1 MFKCLLANV
10 IFDVVYVVC
19 VTALAIYF
27 DESILSLWYLLV
39 LVTGYKIKK
48 QTRSEVKEND

>member
-1 MFKCLLANV
+1 MFKYLLANT

-19 VTALAIYF
+19 VTVLAIYF
-27 DESILSLWYLLV
+27 NAHILSLWYLLV